1 MDWSALRD
9 VVAVAETGSL
19 SGAARKLNSSQP
31 TIGRRIEQ
39 LESQLN
45 TLLFKRS
52 SRGLVATPV
61 GEKVLDYA
69 RNMAENA
76 RAIERIASGA
86 DQSLD
91 GVVRITMTDQM
102 GNIWLPGKLSEFHS
116 RHPGLRLEIVVE
128 NRTLDLF
135 KREADI
141 AVRFARPQQLDLVV
155 RKSVDFHYG
164 LYASSSYLQQH
175 GRPRSMRDLPDH
187 RFISYDETIFNN
199 AALKKLERVFGERN
213 ILQRYTS
220 NTGIVN
226 AVKQSAGLSA
236 VGCFFADAESDFE
249 RLMPDVFDYAFN
261 AWVVTHVDLFKSA
274 RIKLVFDFLIEKL
287 AEDADKF
294 AGKSAIAASSD
305 QGKM

>member
-1 MDWSALRD
+1 MNIEWSAIRD
-9 VVAVAETGSL
+9 MVAVAETGSL
-19 SGAARKLNSSQP
+19 SGAARRLGSSQP

-39 LESQLN
+39 LESELN

-52 SRGLVATPV
+52 SRGLVPTPV
-61 GEKVLDYA
+61 GEKVLEYA
-69 RNMAENA
+69 LNMAEDA

-102 GNIWLPGKLSEFHS
+102 GTNWLPSKLTEFHQ
-116 RHPGLRLEIVVE
+116 RFPGLRLEVVVE

-155 RKSVDFHYG
+155 RKSAQFHYG
-164 LYASSSYLQQH
+164 LYASKNYLDSY
-175 GRPRSMRDLPDH
+175 GRPESMRELAGH
-187 RFISYDETIFNN
+187 HFVSYDETIFNLP
-199 AALKKLERVFGERN
+199 ALKKLEKLFGEKN

-220 NTGIVN
+220 NSGV
-226 AVKQSAGLSA
+226 VSA
-236 VGCFFADAESDFE
+236 VQQGNGIGAIGCFFADTRDNLE
-249 RLMPDVFDYAFN
+249 RIMPDTFDYSFD

-274 RIKLVFDFLIEKL
+274 RIKTVFNFLVEKIT
-287 AEDADKF
+287 EDSERF
-294 AGKSAIAASSD
+294 AGRT
-305 QGKM
+305 QGNS